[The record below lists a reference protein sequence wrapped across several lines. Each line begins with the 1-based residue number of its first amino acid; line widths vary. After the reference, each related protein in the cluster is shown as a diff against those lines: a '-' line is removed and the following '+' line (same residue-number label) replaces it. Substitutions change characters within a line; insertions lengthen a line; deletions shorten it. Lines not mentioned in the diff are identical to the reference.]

1 MSMQTRTWH
10 PAQKTP
16 PGSASTKLQRQPG
29 KAPATGET
37 KEFDEEL
44 QGRAVQVWLLSDGSI
59 PQPLSGRLVGVGRYL
74 LQLRTERG
82 ETWSIY
88 KHGILALC
96 PVDPE

>member
-10 PAQKTP
+10 PAQEQVQQ
-16 PGSASTKLQRQPG
+16 GNNRQPG
-29 KAPATGET
+29 KAPASKGT
-37 KEFDEEL
+37 KEFDQEL
-44 QGRAVQVWLLSDGSI
+44 QGRVVQVWLLSDGSI
-59 PQPLSGRLVGVGRYL
+59 PQPVTGRLVGVGRYL

-82 ETWSIY
+82 ETWAIY